1 MIASPRCRIRFAHA
15 LGLLLVSLMMVAS
28 CTAAGSEA
36 DAIQRGDEAFARG
49 DVSEALA
56 EYRLAL
62 RQGGGSADVLM
73 RAAHA
78 YARSGRI
85 DEAREHYA
93 QAIDLDPDLAGLAV
107 SDLLRVARAAVD
119 RNDGI
124 RANAAVEAAIR
135 LEPGV
140 SVSGLALP
148 LARHLSA
155 TGQFGEALPW
165 YQRAVVEGGTDV
177 SPEIQL
183 EMARVQEEIGDCER
197 ALLVFQDLRPRVP
210 ANRRSEVDWH
220 VGSCSFI
227 LAEEVR
233 EEGFAEDA
241 LQLYRATIEVGQP
254 PHRIARAWFEVGEIL
269 STRGECREAV
279 SAFEE
284 AAAADMGGGSLSRQA
299 LDRIDDIL
307 FGTGDGPC

>member
-1 MIASPRCRIRFAHA
+1 MNPFPFQRLRTRRAPAA
-15 LGLLLVSLMMVAS
+15 LLLALLLAA

-49 DVSEALA
+49 DVAEALA

-62 RQGGGSADVLM
+62 RQGGESTDVLM

-85 DEAREHYA
+85 DEARDHYA
-93 QAIDLDPDLAGLAV
+93 RAIEQDGKLADLAV

-124 RANAAVEAAIR
+124 RASAAVEAAIR

-148 LARHLSA
+148 LARHFSA

-197 ALLVFQDLRPRVP
+197 ALLVFEEVRPRVP
-210 ANRRSEVDWH
+210 ASRRSEVDWH

-227 LAEEVR
+227 LAEEAR
-233 EEGFAEDA
+233 EAGFAEDA
-241 LQLYRATIEVGQP
+241 LQLYRSTIEVGQP
-254 PHRIARAWFEVGEIL
+254 PHRISRAWFEVGEIL
-269 STRGECREAV
+269 ATRGECQAAV
-279 SAFEE
+279 SAFER
-284 AAAADMGGGSLSRQA
+284 AAEEDMGGGSLGQQA
-299 LDRIDDIL
+299 LDRIDEIL
-307 FGTGDGPC
+307 FGSGDGPC

>member
-1 MIASPRCRIRFAHA
+1 MTDFPSRQTGSLLRL
-15 LGLLLVSLMMVAS
+15 LGLMVVALAAS

-36 DAIQRGDEAFARG
+36 DAINRGDEAFARG
-49 DVSEALA
+49 DVAEALA

-62 RQGGGSADVLM
+62 RQGGDSPDVLM

-93 QAIDLDPDLAGLAV
+93 RAIAMDGELAGLAV

-124 RANAAVEAAIR
+124 RASAAVEAAIR

-148 LARHLSA
+148 LARHFSA

-165 YQRAVVEGGTDV
+165 YQRAVVEGGESV

-197 ALLVFQDLRPRVP
+197 ALLVFEEVRPRVP
-210 ANRRSEVDWH
+210 SARRSEVDWH

-227 LAEEVR
+227 LAEEAR
-233 EEGFAEDA
+233 EAGFAEDA
-241 LQLYRATIEVGQP
+241 LQLYRATIDVGQP
-254 PHRIARAWFEVGEIL
+254 PHRIGRAWFEVGEIL
-269 STRGECREAV
+269 ATRGECRPAV

-284 AAAADMGGGSLSRQA
+284 AAEADIGGGALSRQA
-299 LDRIDDIL
+299 LDRVDEIL